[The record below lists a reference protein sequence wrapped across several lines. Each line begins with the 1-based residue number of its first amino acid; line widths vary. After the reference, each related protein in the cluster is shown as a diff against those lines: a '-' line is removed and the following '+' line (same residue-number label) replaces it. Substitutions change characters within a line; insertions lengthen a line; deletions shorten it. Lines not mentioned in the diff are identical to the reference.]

1 MTPATVSPL
10 PRYLALA
17 YAVLVV
23 YASTDPAARRNYV
36 VGLAG
41 LYVADPRFA
50 ANYGGDEGATFV
62 RQALEHYAEAR
73 L

>member
-1 MTPATVSPL
+1 MSRQDCCIVGAGPA
-10 PRYLALA
+10 
-17 YAVLVV
+17 
-23 YASTDPAARRNYV
+23 
-36 VGLAG
+36 GM
-41 LYVADPRFA
+41 YVADPRFA